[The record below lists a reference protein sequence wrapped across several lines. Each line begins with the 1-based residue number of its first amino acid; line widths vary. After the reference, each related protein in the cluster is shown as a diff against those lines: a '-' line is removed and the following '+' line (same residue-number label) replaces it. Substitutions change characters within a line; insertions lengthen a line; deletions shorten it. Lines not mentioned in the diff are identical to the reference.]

1 MLLLPDSHLLNYFLH
16 CAKFCFSQESYCFVE
31 LFLEG
36 EECSAVAFV
45 SIFCLYIYW
54 NPPTIILVTTFTIE
68 LSSARL
74 DTIEQLSTR
83 QDNR

>member
-1 MLLLPDSHLLNYFLH
+1 MLLPDSHLLNYFLH

-31 LFLEG
+31 LFLG
-36 EECSAVAFV
+36 RGGVQCSGICVYFLAF
-45 SIFCLYIYW
+45 IGTLQQLYS
-54 NPPTIILVTTFTIE
+54 LQLLL
-68 LSSARL
+68 LSSARF